1 MTWISIFADQVFGSA
16 SPIFD
21 PEWQWHLAG
30 AGDGFTQFDRQ
41 TMAPGTNQQG
51 LLVEDKDLAFAILGV
66 PEPTSIL
73 MALVG
78 LAPFAMLRRKRS

>member
-1 MTWISIFADQVFGSA
+1 
-16 SPIFD
+16 
-21 PEWQWHLAG
+21 
-30 AGDGFTQFDRQ
+30 
-41 TMAPGTNQQG
+41 MAPGTNQQG